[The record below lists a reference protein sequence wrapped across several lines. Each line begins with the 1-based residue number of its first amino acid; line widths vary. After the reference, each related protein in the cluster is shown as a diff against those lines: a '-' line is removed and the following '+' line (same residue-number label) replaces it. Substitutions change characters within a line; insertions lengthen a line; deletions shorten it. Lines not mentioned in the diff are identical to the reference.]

1 MATSICITEEFNV
14 VQGTLGPT
22 TTNGA
27 ITTGDY
33 VSLKNALRCTIL
45 VSLNQAAT
53 DATAITIE
61 QATNVA
67 GAGSTAITNVVPIW
81 QNVDVSSTDTNARQ
95 TDAVSDAAT
104 AGTNPQLFIFQVDP
118 TTLAAGFDCITC
130 KLADSTEATNFVNI
144 TYLIQTTRGQATPP
158 SAIID

>member
-1 MATSICITEEFNV
+1 MSKTTLPQEFKI

-33 VSLKNALRCTIL
+33 VSLKNAKRCTVL

-67 GAGSTAITNVVPIW
+67 GDGSTAITNVVPIW

-104 AGTNPQLFIFQVDP
+104 AGTNPQLFIFQIDP
-118 TTLAAGFDCITC
+118 ETLADGFDCITC

-144 TYLIQTTRGQATPP
+144 TYLLEVNYAQVTPP
-158 SAIID
+158 SAILD

>member
-1 MATSICITEEFNV
+1 MSKITLPESFKI

-33 VSLKNALRCTIL
+33 VSMKNVKRCTIL

-67 GAGSTAITNVVPIW
+67 GDGSTAITKVVPIW
-81 QNVDVSSTDTNARQ
+81 KAADVSTADALVRQ
-95 TDAVSDAAT
+95 TDAVSDAAD
-104 AGTNPQLFIFQVDP
+104 AGTDPQLFVFQLDP
-118 TTLAAGFDCITC
+118 ETLAEGFDAITL

-144 TYLIQTTRGQATPP
+144 TYLLEMAYAQATPP
-158 SAIID
+158 SAIVD

>member
-1 MATSICITEEFNV
+1 MSKITVPESFKI

-33 VSLKNALRCTIL
+33 VSMKNVKRCTVL

-67 GAGSTAITNVVPIW
+67 GAGSTAITLVVPIW
-81 QNVDVSSTDTNARQ
+81 QDADVSSSDALVRQ
-95 TDAVSDAAT
+95 TDAVADAAT
-104 AGTNPQLFIFQVDP
+104 AGTNPQLFVFQIDP
-118 TTLAAGFDCITC
+118 ETLADGFDCITC

-144 TYLIQTTRGQATPP
+144 TYLLEMNYAQATPP
-158 SAIID
+158 SAIVD